1 MLQNTVQNFFNIFF
15 YLKEIYINN
24 SVIFNLINNVIFI
37 FLFLIIYF
45 LFLNS
50 KNICFLFLFIL
61 FIFYFLFTLY
71 LTFLILKGKS
81 KLTHIKYE
89 NITKN
94 SEFIQFKNNLFKF
107 YYSSIIVL
115 SIYLFRSV
123 NQTFVIYYLL
133 EGLSTNILFILLL
146 TLILIFIICTLLS
159 NTYILFIFK
168 TYLSIKNCIK
178 TLNDINFFPT
188 DIKFNNIKPVLF
200 SQGYNSRSFST
211 YTNNNINE
219 IENNNLDPDN
229 LNSVNHNSDQSL
241 KKQLKEFKKA
251 YGGGY
256 LGYTHI
262 YNFGSVTQF
271 TSYSSEL
278 EFEACRENLISKLKD
293 YLYVIPETE
302 TYSILPVIR
311 FEHSEKEYKSL
322 SI

>member
-81 KLTHIKYE
+81 KLTHIKY
-89 NITKN
+89 
-94 SEFIQFKNNLFKF
+94 
-107 YYSSIIVL
+107 V
-115 SIYLFRSV
+115 
-123 NQTFVIYYLL
+123 
-133 EGLSTNILFILLL
+133 
-146 TLILIFIICTLLS
+146 
-159 NTYILFIFK
+159 
-168 TYLSIKNCIK
+168 
-178 TLNDINFFPT
+178 NDINFFPT

-278 EFEACRENLISKLKD
+278 EVEACRENLISKLKD

>member
-123 NQTFVIYYLL
+123 NKTFV
-133 EGLSTNILFILLL
+133 
-146 TLILIFIICTLLS
+146 
-159 NTYILFIFK
+159 
-168 TYLSIKNCIK
+168 
-178 TLNDINFFPT
+178 
-188 DIKFNNIKPVLF
+188 
-200 SQGYNSRSFST
+200 
-211 YTNNNINE
+211 
-219 IENNNLDPDN
+219 NNNLDPDN

>member
-37 FLFLIIYF
+37 FLFL
-45 LFLNS
+45 
-50 KNICFLFLFIL
+50 
-61 FIFYFLFTLY
+61 
-71 LTFLILKGKS
+71 
-81 KLTHIKYE
+81 
-89 NITKN
+89 
-94 SEFIQFKNNLFKF
+94 
-107 YYSSIIVL
+107 SIN
-115 SIYLFRSV
+115 F
-123 NQTFVIYYLL
+123 
-133 EGLSTNILFILLL
+133 LFILLL

-211 YTNNNINE
+211 YTNNNIND

-229 LNSVNHNSDQSL
+229 LNSVNNNSDQSL

-251 YGGGY
+251 YECGY
-256 LGYTHI
+256 LGYTRM
-262 YNFGSVTQF
+262 YNFSSVTQC
-271 TSYSSEL
+271 TS
-278 EFEACRENLISKLKD
+278 
-293 YLYVIPETE
+293 
-302 TYSILPVIR
+302 
-311 FEHSEKEYKSL
+311 
-322 SI
+322 

>member
-61 FIFYFLFTLY
+61 FIFYF
-71 LTFLILKGKS
+71 
-81 KLTHIKYE
+81 
-89 NITKN
+89 
-94 SEFIQFKNNLFKF
+94 
-107 YYSSIIVL
+107 
-115 SIYLFRSV
+115 
-123 NQTFVIYYLL
+123 
-133 EGLSTNILFILLL
+133 
-146 TLILIFIICTLLS
+146 
-159 NTYILFIFK
+159 
-168 TYLSIKNCIK
+168 YLSIKNCIK

-256 LGYTHI
+256 LVYTHI
-262 YNFGSVTQF
+262 YNFSSVTKF
-271 TSYSSEL
+271 TSYS
-278 EFEACRENLISKLKD
+278 N
-293 YLYVIPETE
+293 
-302 TYSILPVIR
+302 
-311 FEHSEKEYKSL
+311 
-322 SI
+322 

>member
-24 SVIFNLINNVIFI
+24 SVIFNLINNVI
-37 FLFLIIYF
+37 
-45 LFLNS
+45 
-50 KNICFLFLFIL
+50 
-61 FIFYFLFTLY
+61 
-71 LTFLILKGKS
+71 
-81 KLTHIKYE
+81 
-89 NITKN
+89 
-94 SEFIQFKNNLFKF
+94 
-107 YYSSIIVL
+107 
-115 SIYLFRSV
+115 
-123 NQTFVIYYLL
+123 
-133 EGLSTNILFILLL
+133 FILLL

-241 KKQLKEFKKA
+241 IKQLKEFKKA